1 MCPILCQ
8 KFTHKISNIY
18 CWWNVVGRSWWDWKN
33 LETMIVK
40 VGQPLL
46 WWSSDPSQF
55 QYRIH
60 SLLKITSGAGIF
72 AQFDHDQFFQ
82 ETLQTMKTW
91 ATILTFVI
99 IQMLIW
105 LFLFQDNKN
114 MFCTVQKIFYHH
126 GVLRQT
132 STVSRLQTW
141 CWSILQIFVSILVN
155 LLVNVQ
161 RFQVCKDAVES
172 TKWNFKSTPWSILP

>member
-1 MCPILCQ
+1 MWPILHQ
-8 KFTHKISNIY
+8 KFTNKIFNIY
-18 CWWNVVGRSWWDWKN
+18 CWWNVVGRTWWDWKN
-33 LETMIVK
+33 LKTMIVK

-46 WWSSDPSQF
+46 WWSTDPSQF
-55 QYRIH
+55 QYLID

-72 AQFDHDQFFQ
+72 AQFDHWSVFQ
-82 ETLQTMKTW
+82 ETLQAMKTW

-105 LFLFQDNKN
+105 LFSFQDDKK
-114 MFCTVQKIFYHH
+114 MFCTASFQKIFYHH
-126 GVLRQT
+126 GVLRWT

-155 LLVNVQ
+155 VQ
-161 RFQVCKDAVES
+161 RLQVC
-172 TKWNFKSTPWSILP
+172 NFILWSWSILP

>member
-1 MCPILCQ
+1 MECRETHLMGLKKSGNHDCEGWTASPVVIYWSISIPI
-8 KFTHKISNIY
+8 
-18 CWWNVVGRSWWDWKN
+18 
-33 LETMIVK
+33 
-40 VGQPLL
+40 
-46 WWSSDPSQF
+46 SDPLFTENNIRGRDLCTVWPWSV
-55 QYRIH
+55 I
-60 SLLKITSGAGIF
+60 KK
-72 AQFDHDQFFQ
+72 
-82 ETLQTMKTW
+82 TLQEMKTW

-141 CWSILQIFVSILVN
+141 YWSILQIFVSISVN